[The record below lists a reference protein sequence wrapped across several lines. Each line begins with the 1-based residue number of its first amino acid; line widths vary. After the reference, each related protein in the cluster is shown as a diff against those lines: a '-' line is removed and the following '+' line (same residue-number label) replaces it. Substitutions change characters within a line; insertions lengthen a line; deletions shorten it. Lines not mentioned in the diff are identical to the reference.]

1 MPTMYVVAGPSGS
14 GKTSAFPGSQFGCDS
29 FNADDYAAH
38 LNSGSYVGIPKSI
51 RSIVGPI
58 CEKFIEDHIAAG
70 RDFATETTLRST
82 SVFGQMRQAHSVG
95 FEVRFTYVCVD
106 GLGKAIDR
114 VAGRAF
120 LGGHSGSEDTVR
132 DIRSK
137 SLGNF
142 PRVLDELGKTV
153 DLLDV
158 YDNSTFGMPPK
169 LIASFLGR
177 EITFLAPELPAWMDE
192 ALGQTPYSTV
202 KLREFFEQRKP
213 LPVAG

>member
-1 MPTMYVVAGPSGS
+1 MPIMYVVAGPSGS
-14 GKTSAFPGSQFGCDS
+14 GKTSAFPGSRFGCDF

-38 LNSGSYVGIPKSI
+38 LNSGSYIGIPKSI
-51 RSIVGPI
+51 RAIVGPI
-58 CEKFIEDHIAAG
+58 CEKFIEDHIATG

-106 GLGKAIDR
+106 CLDKAIDR
-114 VAGRAF
+114 VAGRSF

-153 DLLDV
+153 NLLDV
-158 YDNSTFGMPPK
+158 YDNSAFGMPPK
-169 LIASFLGR
+169 LVVSFLGR
-177 EITFLAPELPAWMDE
+177 EIRFLESELPAWMDE
-192 ALGQTPYSTV
+192 ALGQTPYSTA
-202 KLREFFEQRKP
+202 KLRESFEHGKD
-213 LPVAG
+213 LPVGE